1 MQEKNNVCAKSNIL
15 VKAWNIFK
23 NSFKRKSE
31 TAVAVGRGFDVAIA
45 NFQRGDRPRKI
56 LLKWNPLFFLILLC
70 RSFQCIPLSCGVVS
84 RDAFKVKTDVQP
96 FPFCSD
102 AVNIL

>member
-1 MQEKNNVCAKSNIL
+1 M
-15 VKAWNIFK
+15 
-23 NSFKRKSE
+23 
-31 TAVAVGRGFDVAIA
+31 DVIKMKP
-45 NFQRGDRPRKI
+45 FV
-56 LLKWNPLFFLILLC
+56 FFLILLC